1 MLEVATRHAAEVSL
15 LRDQVERQQAEL
27 ERLRSDV
34 AASLRHVAVVR
45 FDAFGDMGG
54 RLSFSAALLD
64 DAGDGLVLTVDPR
77 PRGDPHLRQGADR
90 WRRASTRCRPR
101 RSRPCA
107 PPSARAGSAMSTRY
121 GFLGP
126 AGTFTEAALRQV
138 LPGGRGQPSRCRAST
153 QPSPRV
159 RSGDLD
165 AAVVPIENSVEGGVS
180 ATLDAL
186 ASGAALRVTR
196 EMLVPITFVLAA
208 RPGTAL
214 ADVRRVASHPH
225 GWAQCRGWVG
235 ATLPEAMYVPAL
247 STAAAAEGL
256 DVARDDAPPYDAALC
271 APLAART
278 VRARGAGRQTSAD
291 NAAAVTRFV
300 LVQRPGEVPAPT
312 GADKTT
318 LVVYQADDHPGGL
331 LEMLEQFATRGINLS
346 RIESRPTGELLG
358 RYCFSID
365 CEGHV
370 ADARVGEAVMGLHR
384 TCREVRWLGSYPRA
398 DAQDVQV
405 TAATTDTAFTRAG
418 DWLARLRT
426 GQA

>member
-1 MLEVATRHAAEVSL
+1 M
-15 LRDQVERQQAEL
+15 
-27 ERLRSDV
+27 
-34 AASLRHVAVVR
+34 
-45 FDAFGDMGG
+45 
-54 RLSFSAALLD
+54 
-64 DAGDGLVLTVDPR
+64 
-77 PRGDPHLRQGADR
+77 
-90 WRRASTRCRPR
+90 
-101 RSRPCA
+101 
-107 PPSARAGSAMSTRY
+107 SARF

-138 LPGGRGQPSRCRAST
+138 RPDDAEAVAMASVDT
-153 QPSPRV
+153 ALAAV

-186 ASGAALRVTR
+186 AGGPALRVTR
-196 EMLVPITFVLAA
+196 EMLVPVTFVLAA

-214 ADVRRVASHPH
+214 SDVRRVASHPH

-235 ATLPEAMYVPAL
+235 SNLPEAVYVPAL

-256 DVARDDAPPYDAALC
+256 DPSAGGEPSYDAALC
-271 APLAART
+271 APLAAERFGLD
-278 VRARGAGRQTSAD
+278 VLASDVGD
-291 NAAAVTRFV
+291 NSGAVTRFV
-300 LVQRPGEVPAPT
+300 LVQRPGAVPAPT

-318 LVVYQADDHPGGL
+318 LVVFQADDHPGGL

-370 ADARVGEAVMGLHR
+370 ADARVGEALMGLHR

-398 DAQDVQV
+398 DAQAVQV
-405 TAATTDTAFTRAG
+405 SAATTDDAFARAG
-418 DWLARLRT
+418 DWLARLRS

>member
-1 MLEVATRHAAEVSL
+1 
-15 LRDQVERQQAEL
+15 
-27 ERLRSDV
+27 
-34 AASLRHVAVVR
+34 
-45 FDAFGDMGG
+45 
-54 RLSFSAALLD
+54 
-64 DAGDGLVLTVDPR
+64 
-77 PRGDPHLRQGADR
+77 
-90 WRRASTRCRPR
+90 
-101 RSRPCA
+101 
-107 PPSARAGSAMSTRY
+107 MSTRY

-138 LPGGRGQPSRCRAST
+138 LPGEADAVAMPSVDAALAA
-153 QPSPRV
+153 V
-159 RSGDLD
+159 RTGDLD

-186 ASGAALRVTR
+186 ATGGPLRVTR
-196 EMLVPITFVLAA
+196 EMLVPITFVLAV

-235 ATLPEAMYVPAL
+235 STLPEAVYVPAL

-256 DVARDDAPPYDAALC
+256 DVAHADAPPYDAALC
-271 APLAART
+271 APLAAQRFGLEMLAEN
-278 VRARGAGRQTSAD
+278 VGD

-370 ADARVGEAVMGLHR
+370 ADARVGEALMGLHR

-398 DAQDVQV
+398 DEQAVQV
-405 TAATTDTAFTRAG
+405 TAATTDTAFGQASE
-418 DWLARLRT
+418 WLTRLRS